1 MSAKLLTGFIL
12 LTLAVTRASACAAC
26 FGKNDSP
33 MAKGLNAGIFS
44 LLAVVGAFWILFGSF
59 FVFIARRA
67 RRVASSLPGEETRD
81 V

>member
-1 MSAKLLTGFIL
+1 MKSKLLAA
-12 LTLAVTRASACAAC
+12 AVFAMIAAVRASAC

-33 MAKGLNAGIFS
+33 MAKGLNAGIFV
-44 LLAVVGAFWILFGSF
+44 LLAVVAAFWVIFGSF

-67 RRVASSLPGEETRD
+67 KRVNPVLPGEENRD